1 MAHIHYS
8 TTKKGVLVAKIQA
21 YGKDPATGRPKIYPK
36 SVRNEEGLTEAKFK
50 KKMNLLAAEFE
61 EEIAKLYKN
70 SLEFFHTRV
79 LTFSELASE
88 WISGINAH
96 QSHNYYLRATDVCK
110 LFNDYLQTVGLD
122 KQPISEIRV
131 RDVQLFINSFEKG
144 YIKGKPIAQLKKT
157 LPKEVNFRELARE
170 KILSRPSSYGMNNEN
185 KKILLSSAEELCKKY
200 GLKFNTY
207 FEDVTERCQYSP
219 ETIKGYR
226 RILRTLFNEAVR
238 YEWITKNPVCATKIG
253 ATKGNDTMR
262 AVEEKEVFS
271 FKETQD
277 FLQALDG
284 VFDEFI
290 HRVVPIKL
298 MLLCGLRIGEICGL
312 RWTDIDFEKRTVNII
327 RSRLVSREKGIY
339 EKDPKS
345 KTSKRTVPIPAP
357 LIEDLKKYYKWF
369 EIADINFKKKLDQY
383 YIASTIYRTPIYP
396 TSMRNWLCNF
406 EEKNGFK
413 HISCH
418 GLRHTYCSILLS
430 QNVPIQ
436 TVSRYMGHSD
446 STVTLQVYAHFIP
459 DTQEKVIDALDKL
472 F

>member
-1 MAHIHYS
+1 
-8 TTKKGVLVAKIQA
+8 
-21 YGKDPATGRPKIYPK
+21 
-36 SVRNEEGLTEAKFK
+36 
-50 KKMNLLAAEFE
+50 MN
-61 EEIAKLYKN
+61 
-70 SLEFFHTRV
+70 
-79 LTFSELASE
+79 
-88 WISGINAH
+88 
-96 QSHNYYLRATDVCK
+96 
-110 LFNDYLQTVGLD
+110 
-122 KQPISEIRV
+122 
-131 RDVQLFINSFEKG
+131 

>member
-1 MAHIHYS
+1 
-8 TTKKGVLVAKIQA
+8 
-21 YGKDPATGRPKIYPK
+21 
-36 SVRNEEGLTEAKFK
+36 
-50 KKMNLLAAEFE
+50 
-61 EEIAKLYKN
+61 
-70 SLEFFHTRV
+70 
-79 LTFSELASE
+79 
-88 WISGINAH
+88 
-96 QSHNYYLRATDVCK
+96 
-110 LFNDYLQTVGLD
+110 
-122 KQPISEIRV
+122 
-131 RDVQLFINSFEKG
+131 
-144 YIKGKPIAQLKKT
+144 
-157 LPKEVNFRELARE
+157 
-170 KILSRPSSYGMNNEN
+170 
-185 KKILLSSAEELCKKY
+185 
-200 GLKFNTY
+200 
-207 FEDVTERCQYSP
+207 
-219 ETIKGYR
+219 
-226 RILRTLFNEAVR
+226 
-238 YEWITKNPVCATKIG
+238 
-253 ATKGNDTMR
+253 
-262 AVEEKEVFS
+262 
-271 FKETQD
+271 
-277 FLQALDG
+277 
-284 VFDEFI
+284 
-290 HRVVPIKL
+290 

-406 EEKNGFK
+406 EEKKGFK